1 MLLLL
6 NHVIPGAPSV
16 ANLTMQRANSTSKSH
31 RSQPTFPARS
41 CCAV

>member
-1 MLLLL
+1 MLPLL

-16 ANLTMQRANSTSKSH
+16 ANLTVQRANST
-31 RSQPTFPARS
+31 RGYDRCQPTFPARS

>member
-16 ANLTMQRANSTSKSH
+16 ANLTVQRANSTRSGH
-31 RSQPTFPARS
+31 RCQPTFSARS
-41 CCAV
+41 RCAV